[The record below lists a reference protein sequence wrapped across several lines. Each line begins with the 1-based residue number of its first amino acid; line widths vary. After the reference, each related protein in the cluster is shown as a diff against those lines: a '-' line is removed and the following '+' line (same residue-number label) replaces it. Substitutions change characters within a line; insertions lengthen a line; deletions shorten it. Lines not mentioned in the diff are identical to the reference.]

1 MKIIVWN
8 IPESCSEQEVR
19 DFLGRE
25 LGHYAKEIEVFEQGT
40 PNAYANVDVDADEP
54 YVADVIA
61 RQFNGKLLG
70 GVPLQVS
77 AVPFGSNETPPTPPH
92 RE

>member
-8 IPESCSEQEVR
+8 IPESCPAQEVR

-25 LGHYAKEIEVFEQGT
+25 LGHYAKDIEVFEEGT
-40 PNAYANVDVDADEP
+40 PNAYANVEVDADEA

-61 RQFNGKLLG
+61 QQVNGKLLG
-70 GVPLQVS
+70 GVALQVS
-77 AVPFGSNETPPTPPH
+77 AVPFDEDEAPRPPP
-92 RE
+92 RL